1 MKSFL
6 SANTPP
12 ASPLLLVCVCVCVF
26 YSIYSATL
34 LISLSAPF
42 DAAHATALARACAR
56 VPANKTS
63 SMCARCALNTDKSQS
78 DNVACT
84 RAARVHTHTQH
95 TVSQC
100 LNTRIMRNTCVRTY
114 THRGVVCI
122 VFALYMWSV
131 ICSNTD
137 LCVCSCVHTCTATR
151 FIAPWD
157 MFILMLPPHTAVSL
171 QHMSLCPYA
180 RLALAVP
187 LTLYI
192 TSNALVSQ
200 RRARGSTPFSLW
212 LRVSSRIYVNGMP
225 VNKRVVC
232 VRENVCEFTLRT
244 GCVASVRG
252 RDQKHH
258 GNL

>member
-1 MKSFL
+1 M
-6 SANTPP
+6 PHM
-12 ASPLLLVCVCVCVF
+12 PLL
-26 YSIYSATL
+26 SR
-34 LISLSAPF
+34 
-42 DAAHATALARACAR
+42 ARALVYRQIKPVRCAPVAHSTPTNLSQIMLHAR
-56 VPANKTS
+56 VPHAY
-63 SMCARCALNTDKSQS
+63 
-78 DNVACT
+78 
-84 RAARVHTHTQH
+84 THTQH